1 MTNHDEGPMPMYLN
15 AHLDVDVVALESD
28 DSVTVMLEI
37 QAPAAPETGTA
48 RPEHT
53 AVVVLD
59 RSGSMSGPRLAHAKR
74 ALVDLV
80 DRLDDRDRF
89 GLVTFD
95 SASEVVVP
103 AGKVGELGRARIRRD
118 IAAVQSRGMTDLS
131 SGYFRGLQEARRV
144 CTEAGATIVL
154 LSDGH
159 ANAGVTDPEALAGA
173 AQNAARQSVTTSTV
187 GIGTGYD
194 ETILAALAGGG
205 SGNHAFAEH
214 ADAAAAAVAGE
225 LDGLLSKTVQAA
237 SLLIEPSSDVA
248 RVALLNEGLPAQRVE
263 GGVLAELGDFYS
275 GETRT
280 VTVTIDVPAMAA
292 LGLAQV
298 ATLTVRY
305 VELATLAEHTMTV
318 PVSVNV
324 VPADVAAGRVPNP
337 VVEQEKLLQQT
348 QVDKRRAEQ
357 ALRDGD
363 RDGARES
370 VRRAQERL
378 RSASPDVA
386 GDEIASELAWLEE
399 SERALRSRDA
409 DYSRKRM
416 SSDRWRKSRGYKS
429 RPQGGEVMRDPAE
442 GSSGS
447 TDVA

>member
-1 MTNHDEGPMPMYLN
+1 MHLN

-28 DSVTVMLEI
+28 DSVTVMLEL
-37 QAPAAPETGTA
+37 QAPAAPETDTT

-59 RSGSMSGPRLAHAKR
+59 RSGSMSGGRLTHAKR
-74 ALVDLV
+74 ALIDLV

-89 GLVTFD
+89 GLVVFD
-95 SASEVVVP
+95 NESEVVVP
-103 AGKVGELGRARIRRD
+103 AGKVGDLGRDRIRRG
-118 IAAVQSRGMTDLS
+118 IASVRTRGATDLS

-144 CTEAGATIVL
+144 CTQAGATLVL
-154 LSDGH
+154 LSDGR
-159 ANAGVTDPEALAGA
+159 ANAGVTDPEALASA
-173 AQNAARQSVTTSTV
+173 ARNAARQSVTTSTV

-194 ETILAALAGGG
+194 ETILAAMAGGG

-214 ADAAAAAVAGE
+214 ADGAVAAVAGE

-237 SLLIEPSSDVA
+237 SLLIEPTSDVA

-263 GGVLAELGDFYS
+263 GGVLAELGDFYA
-275 GETRT
+275 GETRR

-324 VPADVAAGRVPNP
+324 VPADVAAGRVPDP
-337 VVEQEKLLQQT
+337 VVEEEKLIQQT
-348 QVDKRRAEQ
+348 QTEKRLAEE
-357 ALRDGD
+357 ALREGN
-363 RDGARES
+363 RDAARES
-370 VRRAQERL
+370 VRRAKQRL
-378 RSASPDVA
+378 LAAQPSLSSAELAD
-386 GDEIASELAWLEE
+386 ELAWLEE
-399 SERALRSRDA
+399 SERALRDRDA

-416 SSDRWRKSRGYKS
+416 SSDRWRKNRGYKS
-429 RPQGGEVMRDPAE
+429 RPQGGQVVDDPSE
-442 GSSGS
+442 GSPGS
-447 TDVA
+447 TDAA

>member
-1 MTNHDEGPMPMYLN
+1 MHLN

-28 DSVTVMLEI
+28 DSVTVMLEL
-37 QAPAAPETGTA
+37 QAPAAPETGTP

-59 RSGSMSGPRLAHAKR
+59 RSGSMSGGRLTHAKR
-74 ALVDLV
+74 ALIDLV

-89 GLVTFD
+89 GLVVFD
-95 SASEVVVP
+95 NESEVVVP
-103 AGKVGELGRARIRRD
+103 AGKVGDLGRDRIRRG
-118 IAAVQSRGMTDLS
+118 IASVRTRGATDLS

-144 CTEAGATIVL
+144 CTQAGATLVL
-154 LSDGH
+154 LSDGR
-159 ANAGVTDPEALAGA
+159 ANAGVTDPEALASA
-173 AQNAARQSVTTSTV
+173 ARNAARQSVTTSTV

-194 ETILAALAGGG
+194 ETILAAMAGGG

-214 ADAAAAAVAGE
+214 ADGAVAAVAGE

-237 SLLIEPSSDVA
+237 SLLIEPTSDVA

-263 GGVLAELGDFYS
+263 GGVLAELGDFYA
-275 GETRT
+275 GETRK
-280 VTVTIDVPAMAA
+280 VTVTIDVPAVAA

-305 VELATLAEHTMTV
+305 VELATLVEHTMTV

-348 QVDKRRAEQ
+348 QTEKRLAEEALRSGDHSSSRETLRRA
-357 ALRDGD
+357 R
-363 RDGARES
+363 
-370 VRRAQERL
+370 VRLSKASSRL
-378 RSASPDVA
+378 TSE
-386 GDEIASELAWLEE
+386 EIAAELAWIEAT
-399 SERALRSRDA
+399 ERAMEQRDM
-409 DYSRKRM
+409 DYNRKRM

-429 RPQGGEVMRDPAE
+429 RSQGGQVTGDPSE
-442 GSSGS
+442 GSPGS
-447 TDVA
+447 TDAA

>member
-1 MTNHDEGPMPMYLN
+1 MHLN
-15 AHLDVDVVALESD
+15 AHLDVDVVALESA

-37 QAPAAPETGTA
+37 QAPATPETTA
-48 RPEHT
+48 PRPEHT

-59 RSGSMSGPRLAHAKR
+59 RSGSMSGPRLAHAQR
-74 ALVDLV
+74 ALLDLV

-95 SASEVVVP
+95 SESQVVVP
-103 AGKVGELGRARIRRD
+103 AGQVGDLGRDRIRRG
-118 IAAVQSRGMTDLS
+118 ISSVRSGGTTDLS

-144 CTEAGATIVL
+144 CTRAGATVVL

-159 ANAGVTDPEALAGA
+159 ANVGITDPEALAGA
-173 AQNAARQSVTTSTV
+173 ARSAAAQSVTTSTV

-194 ETILAALAGGG
+194 ESILAAMAGGG
-205 SGNHAFAEH
+205 SGNHTFAEH

-237 SLLIEPSSDVA
+237 SLLIEPTSEVA
-248 RVALLNEGLPAQRVE
+248 RIALLNEGLPAQRVE
-263 GGVLAELGDFYS
+263 GGVLAELGDFYA

-298 ATLTVRY
+298 ATLSLRY
-305 VELATLAEHTMTV
+305 IEVATLAEHTMTV

-337 VVEQEKLLQQT
+337 VVQREKLLQQT
-348 QVDKRRAEQ
+348 QVDKRLAEE
-357 ALRDGD
+357 ALRAGD
-363 RDGARES
+363 HAGSRETL
-370 VRRAQERL
+370 RRAQDRL

-399 SERALRSRDA
+399 SEHALRSRDA

-416 SSDRWRKSRGYKS
+416 SSDRWRKSRGYKT
-429 RPQGGEVMRDPAE
+429 RPQGGEVTRDPSD
-442 GSSGS
+442 GSSSG
-447 TDVA
+447 TDAA

>member
-1 MTNHDEGPMPMYLN
+1 MHLN

-28 DSVTVMLEI
+28 DSVTVMLEL
-37 QAPAAPETGTA
+37 QAPAAPETDTT

-59 RSGSMSGPRLAHAKR
+59 RSGSMSGGRLTHAKR
-74 ALVDLV
+74 ALIDLV

-89 GLVTFD
+89 GLVVFD
-95 SASEVVVP
+95 NESEVVVP
-103 AGKVGELGRARIRRD
+103 AGKVGDLGRDRIRRG
-118 IAAVQSRGMTDLS
+118 IASVRTRGATDLS

-144 CTEAGATIVL
+144 CTQAGATLVL
-154 LSDGH
+154 LSDGR
-159 ANAGVTDPEALAGA
+159 ANAGVTDPEALASA
-173 AQNAARQSVTTSTV
+173 ARNAARQSVTTSTV

-194 ETILAALAGGG
+194 ETILAAMAGGG

-214 ADAAAAAVAGE
+214 ADGAVAAVAGE

-237 SLLIEPSSDVA
+237 SLLIEPTSDVA

-263 GGVLAELGDFYS
+263 GGVLAELGDFYA

-305 VELATLAEHTMTV
+305 VELATLVEHTMTV

-324 VPADVAAGRVPNP
+324 VPADVAAQRVANP

-348 QVDKRRAEQ
+348 QTEKRLAEEALRSGDHTGSRETLRRA
-357 ALRDGD
+357 R
-363 RDGARES
+363 
-370 VRRAQERL
+370 ERL
-378 RSASPDVA
+378 SKASSRLTSE
-386 GDEIASELAWLEE
+386 EIAAELAWIEATERSLEQ
-399 SERALRSRDA
+399 RDM
-409 DYSRKRM
+409 DYNRKRM
-416 SSDRWRKSRGYKS
+416 SSDRWRKNRGYKS
-429 RPQGGEVMRDPAE
+429 RPQGGQVVDDPSE
-442 GSSGS
+442 GSPGS
-447 TDVA
+447 TDAA

>member
-1 MTNHDEGPMPMYLN
+1 MHLN

-28 DSVTVMLEI
+28 DSVTVMLEL
-37 QAPAAPETGTA
+37 QAPAAPETGTP

-59 RSGSMSGPRLAHAKR
+59 RSGSMSGGRLTHAKR
-74 ALVDLV
+74 ALIDLV

-89 GLVTFD
+89 GLVVFD
-95 SASEVVVP
+95 NESEVVVP
-103 AGKVGELGRARIRRD
+103 AGKVGDLGRDRIRRG
-118 IAAVQSRGMTDLS
+118 IASVRTRGATDLS

-144 CTEAGATIVL
+144 CTQAGATLVL
-154 LSDGH
+154 LSDGR
-159 ANAGVTDPEALAGA
+159 ANAGVTDPEALASA
-173 AQNAARQSVTTSTV
+173 ARNAARQSVTTSTV

-194 ETILAALAGGG
+194 ETILAAMAGGG

-214 ADAAAAAVAGE
+214 ADGAVAAVAGE

-237 SLLIEPSSDVA
+237 SLLIEPTSDVA

-263 GGVLAELGDFYS
+263 GGVLAELGDFYA

-305 VELATLAEHTMTV
+305 VELATLVEHTMTV

-324 VPADVAAGRVPNP
+324 VPADVAAQRVANP

-348 QVDKRRAEQ
+348 QTEKRLAEEALRSGDHTGSRETLRRA
-357 ALRDGD
+357 R
-363 RDGARES
+363 
-370 VRRAQERL
+370 ERL
-378 RSASPDVA
+378 SKASSRLTSE
-386 GDEIASELAWLEE
+386 EIAAELAWIEATERSLEQ
-399 SERALRSRDA
+399 RDM
-409 DYSRKRM
+409 DYNRKRM
-416 SSDRWRKSRGYKS
+416 SSDRWRKNRGYKS
-429 RPQGGEVMRDPAE
+429 RPQGGQVVDDPSE
-442 GSSGS
+442 GSPGS
-447 TDVA
+447 TDAA

>member
-1 MTNHDEGPMPMYLN
+1 MHLN

-28 DSVTVMLEI
+28 DSVTVMLEL
-37 QAPAAPETGTA
+37 QAPAAPETGTP

-59 RSGSMSGPRLAHAKR
+59 RSGSMSGARLTHAKR
-74 ALVDLV
+74 ALLDLV

-95 SASEVVVP
+95 SGSEVVVP
-103 AGKVGELGRARIRRD
+103 AGKVGDLGRDRIRRD
-118 IAAVQSRGMTDLS
+118 IAVVGSRGMTDLS

-144 CTEAGATIVL
+144 CTQAGATLVL

-159 ANAGVTDPEALAGA
+159 ANAGVTDPDALSGA

-214 ADAAAAAVAGE
+214 ADAAAAAVAAE

-237 SLLIEPSSDVA
+237 SLLIEPTSDVA

-263 GGVLAELGDFYS
+263 GGVLAELGDFYA
-275 GETRT
+275 GETRK
-280 VTVTIDVPAMAA
+280 VTVTIDVPAVAA

-305 VELATLAEHTMTV
+305 VELATLVEHTMTV

-348 QVDKRRAEQ
+348 QTEKRLAEEALRSGDHSSSRETLRRA
-357 ALRDGD
+357 R
-363 RDGARES
+363 
-370 VRRAQERL
+370 VRLSKASSRL
-378 RSASPDVA
+378 TSE
-386 GDEIASELAWLEE
+386 EIAAELAWIEAT
-399 SERALRSRDA
+399 ERAMEQRDM
-409 DYSRKRM
+409 DYNRKRM

-429 RPQGGEVMRDPAE
+429 RSQGGQVTGDPSE
-442 GSSGS
+442 GSPGS
-447 TDVA
+447 TDAA